1 MSFISKAA
9 IALTLGFTAVIAQAG
24 IVPVNLVSNPGFE
37 VGSGSGS
44 KATGWSGNRRSGSAE
59 RSGMY
64 GAMLDREDG
73 KFETISQTIKGLTVG
88 SHYTLSFWLK
98 WDREESGEL
107 NTFKYDFGRFKNQ
120 SLQIDPQPFYWTLIS
135 KDFTANKNSMLL
147 KFYGRVKD
155 DKNAWYLDDVSLV
168 AKNGT
173 VPLPAT
179 LPLMGLG
186 LLGLGL
192 GLARRAR
199 RAA

>member
-9 IALTLGFTAVIAQAG
+9 IALTLSFTAAIAQAG

-37 VGSGSGS
+37 DGSRS
-44 KATGWSGNRRSGSAE
+44 KATGWSGNHRSGSAE

-73 KFETISQTIKGLTVG
+73 KFETISQTITGLTVG

-98 WDREESGEL
+98 WDREEPGEL
-107 NTFKYDFGRFKNQ
+107 NTFKYDFGSFKNQ

-155 DKNAWYLDDVSLV
+155 DKNAWYIDDVSLV
-168 AKNGT
+168 AKNGI